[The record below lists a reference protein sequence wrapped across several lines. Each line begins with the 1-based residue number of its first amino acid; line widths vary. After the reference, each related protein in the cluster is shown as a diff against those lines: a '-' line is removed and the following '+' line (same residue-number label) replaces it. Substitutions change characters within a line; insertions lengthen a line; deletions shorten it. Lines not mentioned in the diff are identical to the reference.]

1 MQSLASEILRYKP
14 YPSDLEFDDVCKAL
28 VGTYPFLR
36 ERGSETGYSAWKIT
50 LKQKM
55 GNYRSNLRNMGCSEL
70 KINSLQGR
78 SEGNAHPNMVKK
90 ARRAEVNFCPDYP
103 AGENKESQEEDRVAL
118 LTEIQKR
125 NNDEQI
131 KTKMEKTFPLR
142 RQEILQDMP
151 FIADFKSRWPALFSS
166 RELLMV
172 DNKRWR
178 SDNQGS
184 NSSSMEPSVSSVT
197 NGTHS
202 SLNSEMEEEELA
214 CSIDPTIQNNPY
226 IQFNGH
232 PSVPSLPAGINV
244 KSTDSD
250 NEEFCDSMEHLAVDE
265 GLPMSKLSAVK
276 NTGPSDG
283 IRTVDFKSAMSRRWT
298 NTSGSTCDSQS
309 DLNVHVPGCYVS
321 QSTQSL
327 CSSRENVNEQIAT
340 ALLRLQHD
348 MDSVLQQAADSRGPP
363 NITATITSLD
373 QRPLAAAR
381 QAVLVA
387 FTIICNQCV
396 FHSNLACIC
405 TWLVQ
410 LYCGEEGELR
420 DVTYL
425 CMRKQF
431 KANNYVSM
439 NRR

>member
-118 LTEIQKR
+118 ITEIQKR

-166 RELLMV
+166 REIDAEFRRITTTPLTSKFISKLDEYAPKLVKIFKKKGGKHGRKITEIMAV
-172 DNKRWR
+172 IDER
-178 SDNQGS
+178 D
-184 NSSSMEPSVSSVT
+184 
-197 NGTHS
+197 
-202 SLNSEMEEEELA
+202 
-214 CSIDPTIQNNPY
+214 SIDTRRCCTLKAL
-226 IQFNGH
+226 
-232 PSVPSLPAGINV
+232 SVYL
-244 KSTDSD
+244 
-250 NEEFCDSMEHLAVDE
+250 NED
-265 GLPMSKLSAVK
+265 P
-276 NTGPSDG
+276 
-283 IRTVDFKSAMSRRWT
+283 
-298 NTSGSTCDSQS
+298 
-309 DLNVHVPGCYVS
+309 
-321 QSTQSL
+321 
-327 CSSRENVNEQIAT
+327 
-340 ALLRLQHD
+340 
-348 MDSVLQQAADSRGPP
+348 
-363 NITATITSLD
+363 
-373 QRPLAAAR
+373 
-381 QAVLVA
+381 
-387 FTIICNQCV
+387 
-396 FHSNLACIC
+396 SNLIKEYVAEDFHDAQQQMAKTVIGIYAI
-405 TWLVQ
+405 LHEADDENNDP
-410 LYCGEEGELR
+410 EEVGVIIEGVTVLR
-420 DVTYL
+420 DLRELSIAFPLLFGLMYVL
-425 CMRKQF
+425 
-431 KANNYVSM
+431 NLNYPPDLKYTFEFFQKDVNDRPISLILQTKP
-439 NRR
+439 RPRL